1 MPQES
6 RREILL
12 HPGLL
17 ERNIDKCG
25 KDHPA
30 SGLILAEA
38 EESLSKKPESV
49 LDKRHLPPS
58 EDKKDYFSLSIYYW
72 PDETK
77 PDGLPYKARDG
88 LINPECDSYDR
99 PAFERMTWRVDT
111 LALAF
116 ALSKDERFAS
126 KAITLLE
133 TWFIDPVTSM
143 NPNMLYAQY
152 IPGADAQSGWK
163 DYPNRFV
170 PGKDKGQ
177 GIYVSFGGVIEDLSL
192 VPLLDSIRLLRKS
205 IHFTE
210 RVEKGLKTWYARYTD
225 WLLTHQHGL
234 DEAACRNNHGSW
246 YWADILA
253 FLEFIG
259 EERKVKEF
267 AEKMIPQRMDM
278 QFEKDGSQPEELV
291 RAISKSYCTF
301 SLISFLNMAV
311 VAERCGY
318 DAWNVET
325 AEGKSIRRAV
335 DWFLPFFTG
344 KEEWKW
350 KQVKPFHEAA
360 LAGVFRFA
368 SLHYE
373 SSDYQV
379 ALGKLDIRNDDR
391 VHLLFGPLE

>member
-12 HPGLL
+12 HHELL
-17 ERNIDKCG
+17 ESNIVRIG
-25 KDHPA
+25 KDHPT
-30 SGLILAEA
+30 SRLILTEA
-38 EESLSKKPESV
+38 EKLLAERAESV
-49 LDKRHLPPS
+49 LDKKHMPPS
-58 EDKKDYFSLSIYYW
+58 EDMKDYFSLSIYYW
-72 PDETK
+72 PDETS
-77 PDGLPYKARDG
+77 PNGLPYKARDG

-116 ALSKDERFAS
+116 ALSHDERFAD
-126 KAITLLE
+126 KAITLLD
-133 TWFIDPVTSM
+133 TWFIDPRTSM

-152 IPGADAQSGWK
+152 IPGADERSGWK

-170 PGKDKGQ
+170 PGKNGRK

-192 VPLLDSIRLLRKS
+192 VPLLDSIRLLQKS
-205 IHFTE
+205 THWTE
-210 RVEKGLKTWYARYTD
+210 RMSTGLKSWYARYTD

-259 EERKVKEF
+259 EKRKAKEF
-267 AEKMIPQRMDM
+267 SEKMIPQRMDI

-291 RAISKSYCTF
+291 RAISKNYCTF
-301 SLISFLNMAV
+301 SLISFINMAI

-325 AEGKSIRRAV
+325 AEGKSIRKAV

-344 KEEWKW
+344 KAEWKW

-360 LAGVFRFA
+360 LAGVFKFA

-373 SSDYQV
+373 NSEYLA
-379 ALGKLDIRNDDR
+379 ALRNLHIAKDDR
-391 VHLLFGPLE
+391 VHLLFGPWD